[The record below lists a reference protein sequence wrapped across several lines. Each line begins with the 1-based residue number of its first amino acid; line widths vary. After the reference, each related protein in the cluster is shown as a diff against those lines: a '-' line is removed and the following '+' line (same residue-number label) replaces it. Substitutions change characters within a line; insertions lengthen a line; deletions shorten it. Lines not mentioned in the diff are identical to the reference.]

1 MGLRALPGKSAQI
14 NYQHSLVRVRS
25 MVHVAWDPC
34 GPVRPR
40 TRTRSQA
47 FVFSKT
53 WLTHLRFFFC
63 IISLGCLAPR
73 VSGVVYE
80 IWIAGIAQKLL
91 CVTHKI
97 GLGLTRGSLV
107 PRALL
112 EVELTGGC
120 YLVLRGFLHEWRKS
134 VNNNV
139 KCKCGSHHVTS
150 PESSLRF
157 LPTKIKYKS
166 TKNDTIPRKPW
177 HFTAEGRC
185 ISRKRSHS
193 NCSV

>member
-1 MGLRALPGKSAQI
+1 MGQCGRA
-14 NYQHSLVRVRS
+14 RVLGVKLLFFQRL
-25 MVHVAWDPC
+25 
-34 GPVRPR
+34 GL
-40 TRTRSQA
+40 
-47 FVFSKT
+47 
-53 WLTHLRFFFC
+53 LTCVFFFC

-120 YLVLRGFLHEWRKS
+120 YFSPNGF
-134 VNNNV
+134 
-139 KCKCGSHHVTS
+139 
-150 PESSLRF
+150 SS
-157 LPTKIKYKS
+157 
-166 TKNDTIPRKPW
+166 
-177 HFTAEGRC
+177 
-185 ISRKRSHS
+185 
-193 NCSV
+193 

>member
-1 MGLRALPGKSAQI
+1 MGQCGRA
-14 NYQHSLVRVRS
+14 RVLGVKLLFFQRL
-25 MVHVAWDPC
+25 
-34 GPVRPR
+34 GL
-40 TRTRSQA
+40 
-47 FVFSKT
+47 
-53 WLTHLRFFFC
+53 LTCAFFC

-120 YLVLRGFLHEWRKS
+120 YLVLRGFLHE
-134 VNNNV
+134 
-139 KCKCGSHHVTS
+139 
-150 PESSLRF
+150 
-157 LPTKIKYKS
+157 
-166 TKNDTIPRKPW
+166 
-177 HFTAEGRC
+177 
-185 ISRKRSHS
+185 
-193 NCSV
+193 